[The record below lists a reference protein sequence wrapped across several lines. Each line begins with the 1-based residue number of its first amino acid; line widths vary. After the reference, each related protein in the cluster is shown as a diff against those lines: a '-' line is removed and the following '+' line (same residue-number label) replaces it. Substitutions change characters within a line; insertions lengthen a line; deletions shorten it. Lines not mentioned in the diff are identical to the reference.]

1 MDPSESERERFAR
14 VLFYAVVLAVG
25 FMAFKV
31 VAPFLAPMAW
41 AAVFAMLMAPLATF
55 LQRRFNRTTAATLA
69 TVVAALL
76 IVGPAVAVLTVLVRE
91 VTGIVREIQQS
102 GYDVPT
108 PARLQELWDSVRGR
122 ILIPLPDDLST
133 AIGNAMKWVATYVA
147 GMAGSVLQ
155 NAVGFVFQLF
165 VMLSGLFFFLRDRT
179 RIVNVIR
186 HLLPFAPERRE
197 RLMSETY
204 DLVVATVGSTFA
216 VAVTQGALTGLALG
230 TLGFRAPVF
239 WGVMTSAFSVIP
251 AVGSGIVWLPAAIWL
266 FASGEVA
273 KGIILVV
280 FGTVVIGMADNVL
293 RPLLLSGR
301 TSMHGLLVFI
311 SLMGGIGAFGFIG
324 LVMGP
329 VAVATLT
336 TLLEAVMPKPEP
348 VVASAAPSATPPP
361 EPPPG
366 PPPPVAPS
374 AETANNGP
382 ASG

>member
-55 LQRRFNRTTAATLA
+55 LQRRLNRTAAATL
-69 TVVAALL
+69 TTILAALL
-76 IVGPAVAVLTVLVRE
+76 IVGPAVGVLSVLVGEVTSLVRE
-91 VTGIVREIQQS
+91 FQQS
-102 GYDVPT
+102 GHHVPT
-108 PARLQELWDSVRGR
+108 PARLQEVWDGLRAK
-122 ILIPLPDDLST
+122 IFIPLPEDLST
-133 AIGNAMKWVATYVA
+133 AIGNTMKWVATYVA

-165 VMLSGLFFFLRDRT
+165 VMLFGLFFFLRDRT
-179 RIVNVIR
+179 KIVNVIR

-216 VAVTQGALTGLALG
+216 VAVTQGALTGIALG
-230 TLGFRAPVF
+230 ALGFRAPVF

-266 FASGEVA
+266 FASGEVV

-293 RPLLLSGR
+293 RPVLLSGR

-336 TLLEAVMPKPEP
+336 TLLEAVMPKPGP
-348 VVASAAPSATPPP
+348 VVATSAPAASPAPG
-361 EPPPG
+361 PPPG
-366 PPPPVAPS
+366 PPPPVEPS
-374 AETANNGP
+374 AEADTSGP